1 MRRKDSRLW
10 AYTFALLALVAW
22 LASTLPPVLAPAVPA
37 WLLLLFPVLQLLV
50 WQNGFPAPAMGMLSM
65 ERVPQIAVLCLFP
78 VPLAALLNAAPALLW
93 PFVNRHYRSDS
104 WSLAALRA
112 LHNAGMI
119 WLMSW
124 VAGSVY
130 AVMGG
135 ALPLRALDAAVLLPL
150 LALALL
156 LQLVNST
163 MIIAYYA
170 LDGRDV
176 RQLLTPGYLLLD
188 LLFVPFGILLALV
201 VANNGVD
208 VLLLF
213 LALVL
218 LFVVSLRS
226 LHESRAQ
233 VQSRLETLD
242 AVSRYRPG
250 AVAASR
256 LDGALEGLCQ
266 RVRALFRY
274 RLLFIALHD
283 AEARRIDKRIEEVDG
298 VRQPPCSWPDDTGLV
313 SAVLG
318 SGEPLLIDDW
328 NEVPEAQRQRAVLQ
342 PGEQPGC
349 VLMAPVKLGERVLGV
364 LSIQHPTP
372 FFYSKADKNALL
384 ALAENAAPLIADAQT
399 FDELEAYR
407 QRLEDRVHER
417 TGELER
423 SLAQNAVLLDEVR
436 LKSALLERQSRE
448 DSLTGIANRRCFDE
462 RLQTEIERAER
473 YGEALSLLLIDLDHF
488 KCINDSLGHAGGDQ
502 VLRETAVLL
511 RARLRQSDL
520 AARIGGEEFAL
531 LLPCQDV
538 HGAEAVAE
546 QLREGF
552 AAHDFATGQGDRLR
566 VTLSAGIAQW
576 RAGQTRDGLLRR
588 ADQAL
593 YRAKAEG
600 RNRVVRAID

>member
-112 LHNAGMI
+112 LHNAAMI

-135 ALPLRALDAAVLLPL
+135 ALPLRALDAAVLLPM

-266 RVRALFRY
+266 RVRTLFRY

-318 SGEPLLIDDW
+318 NGEPLLIDDW
-328 NEVPEAQRQRAVLQ
+328 NEVPEAQRQRAELQ

-546 QLREGF
+546 QLREVF
-552 AAHDFATGQGDRLR
+552 ATHDFATGQGDRLR

-600 RNRVVRAID
+600 RNRVVRAMD